1 MHQNGQKRQKKTR
14 SGSER
19 HRGWKGVTVGGVQIG
34 EGKLFWRMDGIEWH
48 GDMTGG
54 HRSGL
59 GGLGRSSVRSKEIG

>member
-1 MHQNGQKRQKKTR
+1 
-14 SGSER
+14 
-19 HRGWKGVTVGGVQIG
+19 
-34 EGKLFWRMDGIEWH
+34 MDGIEWH